1 MSDFVH
7 CGLEGQLVSIAPLLL
22 FKNRENEVLTS
33 SRQLQLLLV
42 RTFKNTQHQDFYCY
56 SNGMPDLYLNGI
68 SSVYLLLCWIVSTFQ
83 AKKGNSNFFL
93 IYIKIKKTT
102 QETFRYVMLFIKS
115 KTTIRSL

>member
-42 RTFKNTQHQDFYCY
+42 RTFKNTQHQDCI
-56 SNGMPDLYLNGI
+56 LLGI
-68 SSVYLLLCWIVSTFQ
+68 SS
-83 AKKGNSNFFL
+83 
-93 IYIKIKKTT
+93 KTQIFT
-102 QETFRYVMLFIKS
+102 LKTLVDHRPTYFRGSLESSRRNTVVLKRES
-115 KTTIRSL
+115 K

>member
-68 SSVYLLLCWIVSTFQ
+68 GPVYLLLCWIVSTIQ
-83 AKKGNSNFFL
+83 AKKGNSIFFL
-93 IYIKIKKTT
+93 IYIKKT

-115 KTTIRSL
+115 NTTKHSL